1 MLFFDICCFW
11 EIFLQLCVSLF
22 TNLYSFL
29 LLLHLRKIIF
39 FDIILSVSLLIFAN
53 NVPLCALQK
62 SLETP
67 KLGRKYAQFVSD
79 FTPKYA
85 NSPLNTRICPKNHL
99 CIAKILL
106 CKFEMRNLLP
116 KSILTLLHLYETLLE
131 FY

>member
-62 SLETP
+62 SLQTP
-67 KLGRKYAQFVSD
+67 KLG
-79 FTPKYA
+79 
-85 NSPLNTRICPKNHL
+85 
-99 CIAKILL
+99 
-106 CKFEMRNLLP
+106 
-116 KSILTLLHLYETLLE
+116 
-131 FY
+131 